1 MTHIGLESEPHGTT
15 NSGYVAL
22 KLRTHVY
29 FWLTALAVLIVFLY
43 LFRGILLPFV
53 AGMGLAYCLDPL
65 ADWFERRGFSRMMAT
80 VVILFLFLIVF
91 VLSLVIIIPLLGA
104 QTASFIERLPALV
117 SQLQMRVSE
126 FNAGWLERFVGEDR
140 TSVQQSFSELLT
152 EGAGWLTSLL
162 RSVWSG
168 GQAILDIASLFVVT
182 PVVAFYLLYDWDR
195 MVAKVNSWLPRDN
208 AEIIRN
214 LATEINTALA
224 GFVRGQGLV
233 CVLLGAFYAIG
244 LSLAG
249 LNFGL
254 LIGLLAGL
262 LSFIPYVG
270 SITGFLLA
278 IGVALVQ
285 FWPDY
290 IHIVLIAVIFGV
302 GQFLEG
308 NVLQPRLV
316 GRSVG
321 LHPVW
326 LMFALFAFGS
336 LFGFVGLLVAVP
348 LAAAVGVLVR
358 FALTHYLQSKFYKGQ
373 DA

>member
-1 MTHIGLESEPHGTT
+1 M
-15 NSGYVAL
+15 

-29 FWLTALAVLIVFLY
+29 FWLAALAFLILFLY

-53 AGMGLAYCLDPL
+53 AGMGLAYCLDPI

-80 VVILFLFLIVF
+80 IVILILFLILF
-91 VLSLVIIIPLLGA
+91 VLALVIIIPLLGA
-104 QTASFIERLPALV
+104 QTASFIERLPGLI
-117 SQLQMRVSE
+117 SQLQVRLSE
-126 FNAGWLERFVGEDR
+126 FNAGWLERLVGEDR
-140 TSVQQSFSELLT
+140 ATVQQSFSDILT

-208 AEIIRN
+208 ADIIRN
-214 LATEINTALA
+214 LMKDINAALA

-233 CVLLGAFYAIG
+233 CLLLGAFYAIG

-290 IHIVLIAVIFGV
+290 IHIALVAIIFGA

-348 LAAAVGVLVR
+348 LAAAIGVLVR
-358 FALTHYLQSKFYKGQ
+358 FALTKYLQSNFYTGQ
-373 DA
+373 DL

>member
-1 MTHIGLESEPHGTT
+1 M
-15 NSGYVAL
+15 
-22 KLRTHVY
+22 KLRTHIY
-29 FWLTALAVLIVFLY
+29 FWLAALAVLIVFLY

-53 AGMGLAYCLDPL
+53 AGMGLAYYLDPL
-65 ADWFERRGFSRMMAT
+65 ADWFERRGLSRMMAT
-80 VVILFLFLIVF
+80 IIILILFLIVF
-91 VLSLVIIIPLLGA
+91 VLALVIIIPLLGA
-104 QTASFIERLPALV
+104 QTANFIERLPSLV
-117 SQLQMRVSE
+117 TQLQARISE
-126 FNAGWLERFVGEDR
+126 INAGWLERLMGEDR
-140 TSVQQSFSELLT
+140 TAVQQSFSEFLK
-152 EGAGWLTSLL
+152 EGAGWLTGLL

-168 GQAILDIASLFVVT
+168 GQAILNIAALFIVT

-195 MVAKVNSWLPRDN
+195 MMAKVNSWLPRDN
-208 AEIIRN
+208 AEVIRT
-214 LATEINTALA
+214 LANEINAALA
-224 GFVRGQGLV
+224 GFIRGQGLV
-233 CVLLGAFYAIG
+233 CLLLGGFYAIG

-254 LIGLLAGL
+254 LIGILAGL

-270 SITGFLLA
+270 SITGFLLS

-290 IHIVLIAVIFGV
+290 LNIALVAAIFAA

-308 NVLQPRLV
+308 NILQPRLV

-358 FALTHYLQSKFYKGQ
+358 FALRQYLQSSFYKGGES
-373 DA
+373 

>member
-1 MTHIGLESEPHGTT
+1 
-15 NSGYVAL
+15 
-22 KLRTHVY
+22 
-29 FWLTALAVLIVFLY
+29 
-43 LFRGILLPFV
+43 
-53 AGMGLAYCLDPL
+53 MGLAYCLDPI

-80 VVILFLFLIVF
+80 IVILVLFLILF
-91 VLSLVIIIPLLGA
+91 VLALVIIIPLLGA
-104 QTASFIERLPALV
+104 QTASFIERLPGLI
-117 SQLQMRVSE
+117 SQLQVRLSE
-126 FNAGWLERFVGEDR
+126 FNAGWLERLVGEDR
-140 TSVQQSFSELLT
+140 ATAQQSFSDLLT
-152 EGAGWLTSLL
+152 EGAGWLTGLL

-208 AEIIRN
+208 AEIIRDLTN
-214 LATEINTALA
+214 DINAALA

-233 CVLLGAFYAIG
+233 CLLLGAFYAIG

-290 IHIVLIAVIFGV
+290 IHIALIAIIFGA

-326 LMFALFAFGS
+326 LMFALFAFGA

-348 LAAAVGVLVR
+348 LAAAIGVLVR
-358 FALTHYLQSKFYKGQ
+358 FALTKYLQSNFYTGQ
-373 DA
+373 DL

>member
-1 MTHIGLESEPHGTT
+1 M
-15 NSGYVAL
+15 

-29 FWLTALAVLIVFLY
+29 FWLAALAFLILFLY

-53 AGMGLAYCLDPL
+53 AGMGLAYCLDPI

-80 VVILFLFLIVF
+80 IVILVLFLIFF
-91 VLSLVIIIPLLGA
+91 VLALVIIIPLLGA
-104 QTASFIERLPALV
+104 QTASFIERLPGLI
-117 SQLQMRVSE
+117 SQLQVRLSE
-126 FNAGWLERFVGEDR
+126 FNAGWLERLVGEDR
-140 TSVQQSFSELLT
+140 ASVQQSFSDILT
-152 EGAGWLTSLL
+152 EGAGWLTGLL

-208 AEIIRN
+208 ADIIRDLTN
-214 LATEINTALA
+214 DINAALA

-233 CVLLGAFYAIG
+233 CLLLGAFYAIG

-290 IHIVLIAVIFGV
+290 IHIVLIAIIFGA

-348 LAAAVGVLVR
+348 LAAAIGVLVR
-358 FALTHYLQSKFYKGQ
+358 FALTKYLQSNFYTGQ
-373 DA
+373 DL

>member
-1 MTHIGLESEPHGTT
+1 M
-15 NSGYVAL
+15 

-53 AGMGLAYCLDPL
+53 AGMGLAFCLDPL

-80 VVILFLFLIVF
+80 IIILVLFLIVF

-104 QTASFIERLPALV
+104 QTASFIERLPGLI
-117 SQLQMRVSE
+117 SQLQMRLSE

-152 EGAGWLTSLL
+152 EGAGWLTGLL

-168 GQAILDIASLFVVT
+168 GQAVLDIASLFVVT

-195 MVAKVNSWLPRDN
+195 MVAKVNSWLPRDH
-208 AEIIRN
+208 ADIIRS
-214 LATEINTALA
+214 LARDINAALA

-254 LIGLLAGL
+254 LIGLLAGV

-290 IHIVLIAVIFGV
+290 INIALIAVIFGA

-308 NVLQPRLV
+308 NILQPRLV

-358 FALTHYLQSKFYKGQ
+358 FALKQYLQSNFYKGQ

>member
-1 MTHIGLESEPHGTT
+1 M
-15 NSGYVAL
+15 
-22 KLRTHVY
+22 KLRTHIY

-53 AGMGLAYCLDPL
+53 AGMGLAYYLDPL
-65 ADWFERRGFSRMMAT
+65 ADWFERRGLSRMMAT
-80 VVILFLFLIVF
+80 IIILILFLIVF
-91 VLSLVIIIPLLGA
+91 VLALVIIIPLLGA
-104 QTASFIERLPALV
+104 QTANFIERLPSLV
-117 SQLQMRVSE
+117 TQLQARISE
-126 FNAGWLERFVGEDR
+126 INAGWLERLMGEDR
-140 TSVQQSFSELLT
+140 TAVQQSFSEFLK
-152 EGAGWLTSLL
+152 EGAGWLTGLL

-168 GQAILDIASLFVVT
+168 GQAILNIAALFIVT

-195 MVAKVNSWLPRDN
+195 MMATVNSWLPRDN
-208 AEIIRN
+208 AEVIRT
-214 LATEINTALA
+214 LANEINAALA
-224 GFVRGQGLV
+224 GFIRGQGLV
-233 CVLLGAFYAIG
+233 CLLLGGFYAIG

-254 LIGLLAGL
+254 LIGILAGL

-270 SITGFLLA
+270 SITGFLLS

-290 IHIVLIAVIFGV
+290 LNIALVAAIFAA

-308 NVLQPRLV
+308 NILQPRLV

-358 FALTHYLQSKFYKGQ
+358 FALRQYLQSSFYKGGES
-373 DA
+373 

>member
-1 MTHIGLESEPHGTT
+1 M
-15 NSGYVAL
+15 
-22 KLRTHVY
+22 
-29 FWLTALAVLIVFLY
+29 
-43 LFRGILLPFV
+43 PFV

-80 VVILFLFLIVF
+80 VIILFLFLVLF
-91 VLSLVIIIPLLGA
+91 VLALIIIIPLLGA
-104 QTASFIERLPALV
+104 QTASFIERLPGLV
-117 SQLQMRVSE
+117 TQLQMRLSE
-126 FNAGWLERFVGEDR
+126 FNAGWLERFVGDDR
-140 TSVQQSFSELLT
+140 TNAQQSFSELLT
-152 EGAGWLTSLL
+152 EGAGWLTGLL

-168 GQAILDIASLFVVT
+168 GQALIDIAGLFVVT

-195 MVAKVNSWLPRDN
+195 MVEKVNLWLPRDN
-208 AEIIRN
+208 ADIVRG
-214 LATEINTALA
+214 LANEINLALA

-233 CVLLGAFYAIG
+233 CLLLGGFYALG

-290 IHIVLIAVIFGV
+290 FHIVLIAVIFAV

-358 FALTHYLQSKFYKGQ
+358 FALSQYLQSSFYKGQ
-373 DA
+373 GS

>member
-1 MTHIGLESEPHGTT
+1 MTVRNHII
-15 NSGYVAL
+15 
-22 KLRTHVY
+22 
-29 FWLTALAVLIVFLY
+29 FWLCALFALALFLY
-43 LFRGILLPFV
+43 VFRGILLPFV
-53 AGMGLAYCLDPL
+53 AGMGLAYCLDPI

-80 VVILFLFLIVF
+80 VVILFLFLILF
-91 VLSLVIIIPLLGA
+91 VLSLVVIIPLLGA
-104 QTASFIERLPALV
+104 QTSAFIERLPGLV
-117 SQLQMRVSE
+117 SQLQMRISE
-126 FNAGWLERFVGEDR
+126 INSGWLERVVGEDR
-140 TSVQQSFSELLT
+140 AAMQQSFSDLLK
-152 EGAGWLTSLL
+152 EGAGWLTGLL
-162 RSVWSG
+162 KSVWSG
-168 GQAILDIASLFVVT
+168 GQALLDIAGLFVVT

-208 AEIIRN
+208 ASIIRK
-214 LATEINTALA
+214 LAGEINEALA

-233 CVLLGAFYAIG
+233 CLLLGGFYAIG

-270 SITGFLLA
+270 SITGFLLS

-290 IHIVLIAVIFGV
+290 FNIVLIAVIFAV

-358 FALTHYLQSKFYKGQ
+358 FGLKQYLESRFYKGHES
-373 DA
+373 

>member
-1 MTHIGLESEPHGTT
+1 M
-15 NSGYVAL
+15 

-29 FWLTALAVLIVFLY
+29 FWLTALAALILFLY

-80 VVILFLFLIVF
+80 IVILVLFLIVF
-91 VLSLVIIIPLLGA
+91 VLALVIIIPLLGA
-104 QTASFIERLPALV
+104 QTASFIERLPGLV
-117 SQLQMRVSE
+117 SQLQMRLSE
-126 FNAGWLERFVGEDR
+126 INAGWLERVMGEDR
-140 TSVQQSFSELLT
+140 TAVQQSFSEFLK
-152 EGAGWLTSLL
+152 EGAGWLTGLL

-168 GQAILDIASLFVVT
+168 GQAILDIAGLFIVT

-195 MVAKVNSWLPRDN
+195 MVEKVNSWLPRDN
-208 AEIIRN
+208 AEIIRS
-214 LATEINTALA
+214 LASEINAALA

-233 CVLLGAFYAIG
+233 CLLLGGFYVIG

-254 LIGLLAGL
+254 LIGILAGL

-270 SITGFLLA
+270 SITGFLLS

-290 IHIVLIAVIFGV
+290 LNIALVAVIFAA

-358 FALTHYLQSKFYKGQ
+358 FALERYLQSSFYKGHES
-373 DA
+373 

>member
-1 MTHIGLESEPHGTT
+1 M
-15 NSGYVAL
+15 

-29 FWLTALAVLIVFLY
+29 FWLTALAALILFLY

-80 VVILFLFLIVF
+80 IVILVLFLIVF
-91 VLSLVIIIPLLGA
+91 VLALVIIIPLLGA
-104 QTASFIERLPALV
+104 QTASFIERLPGLV
-117 SQLQMRVSE
+117 SQLQMRLSE
-126 FNAGWLERFVGEDR
+126 INAGWLERVMGEDR
-140 TSVQQSFSELLT
+140 TAVQQSFSEFLK
-152 EGAGWLTSLL
+152 EGAGWLTGLL

-168 GQAILDIASLFVVT
+168 GQAILDIAGLFIVT

-195 MVAKVNSWLPRDN
+195 MVEKVNSWLPRDN
-208 AEIIRN
+208 AEIIRS
-214 LATEINTALA
+214 LASEINAALA

-233 CVLLGAFYAIG
+233 CLLLGGFYAIG

-254 LIGLLAGL
+254 LIGILAGL

-270 SITGFLLA
+270 SITGFLLS

-290 IHIVLIAVIFGV
+290 LNIALVAVIFAA

-358 FALTHYLQSKFYKGQ
+358 FALERYLQSSFYKGHES
-373 DA
+373 

>member
-1 MTHIGLESEPHGTT
+1 MTVRNHFI
-15 NSGYVAL
+15 
-22 KLRTHVY
+22 
-29 FWLTALAVLIVFLY
+29 FWLCALFALALFLY
-43 LFRGILLPFV
+43 VFRGILLPFV
-53 AGMGLAYCLDPL
+53 AGMGLAYCLDPI

-80 VVILFLFLIVF
+80 VVILFVFLIIFILALIV
-91 VLSLVIIIPLLGA
+91 IIPLLGA
-104 QTASFIERLPALV
+104 QTANFIERLPGLV
-117 SQLQMRVSE
+117 SQLQMRLSE
-126 FNAGWLERFVGEDR
+126 INGGWFERFIGEDR
-140 TSVQQSFSELLT
+140 AAMQQSFSDLLK
-152 EGAGWLTSLL
+152 EGAGWLTGLL
-162 RSVWSG
+162 KSVWSG
-168 GQAILDIASLFVVT
+168 GQALLDIAGLFVVT

-208 AEIIRN
+208 ASIIRE
-214 LATEINTALA
+214 LAGEINEALA

-233 CVLLGAFYAIG
+233 CLLLGGFYAIG

-270 SITGFLLA
+270 SITGFILA

-290 IHIVLIAVIFGV
+290 FNIVLIAVIFAA

-358 FALTHYLQSKFYKGQ
+358 FGLRQYLESRYYKGLGS
-373 DA
+373 

>member
-1 MTHIGLESEPHGTT
+1 
-15 NSGYVAL
+15 L

-29 FWLTALAVLIVFLY
+29 FWLAALAFLILFLY

-53 AGMGLAYCLDPL
+53 AGMGLAYCLDPI

-80 VVILFLFLIVF
+80 IVILVLFLILF
-91 VLSLVIIIPLLGA
+91 VLALVIIIPLLGA
-104 QTASFIERLPALV
+104 QTASFIERLPGLI
-117 SQLQMRVSE
+117 SQLQVRLSE
-126 FNAGWLERFVGEDR
+126 FNAGWLERLVGEDR
-140 TSVQQSFSELLT
+140 ATAQQSFSDLLT
-152 EGAGWLTSLL
+152 EGAGWLTGLL

-208 AEIIRN
+208 AEIIRDLTN
-214 LATEINTALA
+214 DINAALA

-233 CVLLGAFYAIG
+233 CLLLGAFYAIG

-290 IHIVLIAVIFGV
+290 IHIALIAIIFGA

-326 LMFALFAFGS
+326 LMFALFAFGA

-348 LAAAVGVLVR
+348 LAAAIGVLVR
-358 FALTHYLQSKFYKGQ
+358 FALTKYLQSNFYTGQ
-373 DA
+373 DL

>member
-1 MTHIGLESEPHGTT
+1 M
-15 NSGYVAL
+15 

-29 FWLTALAVLIVFLY
+29 FWLAALAFLILFLY

-53 AGMGLAYCLDPL
+53 AGMGLAYCLDPI

-80 VVILFLFLIVF
+80 IVILVLFLILF
-91 VLSLVIIIPLLGA
+91 VLALVIIIPLLGA
-104 QTASFIERLPALV
+104 QTASFIERLPGLI
-117 SQLQMRVSE
+117 SQLQVRLSE
-126 FNAGWLERFVGEDR
+126 FNAGWLERLVGEDR
-140 TSVQQSFSELLT
+140 ATAQQSFSDLLT
-152 EGAGWLTSLL
+152 EGAGWLTGLL

-208 AEIIRN
+208 AEIIRDLTN
-214 LATEINTALA
+214 DINAALA

-233 CVLLGAFYAIG
+233 CLLLGAFYAIG

-290 IHIVLIAVIFGV
+290 IHIALIAIIFGA

-348 LAAAVGVLVR
+348 LAAAIGVLVR
-358 FALTHYLQSKFYKGQ
+358 FALTKYLQSNFYTGQ
-373 DA
+373 DL

>member
-1 MTHIGLESEPHGTT
+1 M
-15 NSGYVAL
+15 
-22 KLRTHVY
+22 KLRTHIY
-29 FWLTALAVLIVFLY
+29 FWLAALAVLIVFLY

-80 VVILFLFLIVF
+80 IVILILFLIVF
-91 VLSLVIIIPLLGA
+91 VLALVIIIPLLGA
-104 QTASFIERLPALV
+104 QTANFIERLPTLV
-117 SQLQMRVSE
+117 TQLQARISE
-126 FNAGWLERFVGEDR
+126 INAGWLERLMGEDR
-140 TSVQQSFSELLT
+140 TAVQQSFSEFLK
-152 EGAGWLTSLL
+152 EGAGWLTGLL

-168 GQAILDIASLFVVT
+168 GQAILDIAGLFIVT

-195 MVAKVNSWLPRDN
+195 MMAKVNSWLPRDN
-208 AEIIRN
+208 AEVIRT
-214 LATEINTALA
+214 LANEINTALA
-224 GFVRGQGLV
+224 GFIRGQGLV
-233 CVLLGAFYAIG
+233 CLLLGGFYAIG

-254 LIGLLAGL
+254 LIGILAGL

-270 SITGFLLA
+270 SITGFLLS

-290 IHIVLIAVIFGV
+290 LNIALVAAIFAA

-308 NVLQPRLV
+308 NILQPRLV

-358 FALTHYLQSKFYKGQ
+358 FALRQYLQSSFYKGHES
-373 DA
+373 

>member
-1 MTHIGLESEPHGTT
+1 MTVRNHIL
-15 NSGYVAL
+15 
-22 KLRTHVY
+22 
-29 FWLTALAVLIVFLY
+29 FWLCALFALALFLY
-43 LFRGILLPFV
+43 VFRGILLPFV
-53 AGMGLAYCLDPL
+53 AGMGLAYCLDPI

-80 VVILFLFLIVF
+80 VVILFVFLIIF
-91 VLSLVIIIPLLGA
+91 ILSLIIIIPLLGA
-104 QTASFIERLPALV
+104 QTANFIERLPGLA
-117 SQLQMRVSE
+117 SQLQMRLSE
-126 FNAGWLERFVGEDR
+126 INAGWLERVIGDDR
-140 TSVQQSFSELLT
+140 ATMQQSFSELLK
-152 EGAGWLTSLL
+152 EGAGWLTGLL
-162 RSVWSG
+162 KSVWSG
-168 GQAILDIASLFVVT
+168 GQALLDIAGLFVVT

-208 AEIIRN
+208 ADVIRK
-214 LATEINTALA
+214 LADEINVALA

-233 CVLLGAFYAIG
+233 CLLLGGFYAIG

-270 SITGFLLA
+270 SITGFLLS

-290 IHIVLIAVIFGV
+290 FSIILIAVIFAV

-358 FALTHYLQSKFYKGQ
+358 FGLKQYLESRFYKGHGS
-373 DA
+373 

>member
-1 MTHIGLESEPHGTT
+1 M
-15 NSGYVAL
+15 

-29 FWLTALAVLIVFLY
+29 FWLAALAFLILFLY

-53 AGMGLAYCLDPL
+53 AGMGLAYCLDPI

-80 VVILFLFLIVF
+80 IVILVLFLIFF
-91 VLSLVIIIPLLGA
+91 VLALVIIIPLLGA
-104 QTASFIERLPALV
+104 QTASFIERLPGLI
-117 SQLQMRVSE
+117 SQLQVRLSE
-126 FNAGWLERFVGEDR
+126 FNAGWLERLVGEDR
-140 TSVQQSFSELLT
+140 ASVQQSFSDILT
-152 EGAGWLTSLL
+152 EGAGWLTGLL

-208 AEIIRN
+208 AEIIRDLTN
-214 LATEINTALA
+214 DINAALA

-233 CVLLGAFYAIG
+233 CLLLGAFYAIG

-290 IHIVLIAVIFGV
+290 IHIALIAIIFGA

-348 LAAAVGVLVR
+348 LAAAIGVLVR
-358 FALTHYLQSKFYKGQ
+358 FALTKYLQSNFYTGQ
-373 DA
+373 DL

>member
-1 MTHIGLESEPHGTT
+1 M
-15 NSGYVAL
+15 
-22 KLRTHVY
+22 KLRTHIY

-53 AGMGLAYCLDPL
+53 AGMGLAYYLDPL
-65 ADWFERRGFSRMMAT
+65 ADWFERRGLSRMMAT
-80 VVILFLFLIVF
+80 IIILILFLIVF
-91 VLSLVIIIPLLGA
+91 VLALVIIIPLLGA
-104 QTASFIERLPALV
+104 QTANFIERLPSLV
-117 SQLQMRVSE
+117 TQLQARISE
-126 FNAGWLERFVGEDR
+126 INAGWLERLMGEDR
-140 TSVQQSFSELLT
+140 TAVQQSFSEFLK
-152 EGAGWLTSLL
+152 EGAGWLTGLL

-168 GQAILDIASLFVVT
+168 GQAILDIAGLFIVT

-195 MVAKVNSWLPRDN
+195 MMAKVNSWLPRDN
-208 AEIIRN
+208 AEVIRT
-214 LATEINTALA
+214 LANEINAALA
-224 GFVRGQGLV
+224 GFIRGQGLV
-233 CVLLGAFYAIG
+233 CLLLGGFYAIG

-254 LIGLLAGL
+254 LIGILAGL

-270 SITGFLLA
+270 SITGFLLS

-290 IHIVLIAVIFGV
+290 LNIALVAAIFAA

-308 NVLQPRLV
+308 NILQPRLV

-358 FALTHYLQSKFYKGQ
+358 FALRQYLQSSFYKGGES
-373 DA
+373 

>member
-1 MTHIGLESEPHGTT
+1 
-15 NSGYVAL
+15 L
-22 KLRTHVY
+22 KLRTHIY

-53 AGMGLAYCLDPL
+53 AGMGLAYYLDPL
-65 ADWFERRGFSRMMAT
+65 ADWFERRGLSRMMAT
-80 VVILFLFLIVF
+80 IIILILFLIVF
-91 VLSLVIIIPLLGA
+91 VLALVIIIPLLGA
-104 QTASFIERLPALV
+104 QTANFIERLPSLV
-117 SQLQMRVSE
+117 TQLQARISE
-126 FNAGWLERFVGEDR
+126 INAGWLERLMGEDR
-140 TSVQQSFSELLT
+140 TAVQQSFSEFLK
-152 EGAGWLTSLL
+152 EGAGWLTGLL

-168 GQAILDIASLFVVT
+168 GQAILNIAALFIVT

-195 MVAKVNSWLPRDN
+195 MMAKVNSWLPRDN
-208 AEIIRN
+208 AEVIRT
-214 LATEINTALA
+214 LANEINAALA
-224 GFVRGQGLV
+224 GFIRGQGLV
-233 CVLLGAFYAIG
+233 CLLLGGFYAIG

-254 LIGLLAGL
+254 LIGILAGL

-270 SITGFLLA
+270 SITGFLLS

-290 IHIVLIAVIFGV
+290 LNIALVAAIFAA

-308 NVLQPRLV
+308 NILQPRLV

-358 FALTHYLQSKFYKGQ
+358 FALRQYLQSSFYKGGES
-373 DA
+373 

>member
-1 MTHIGLESEPHGTT
+1 M
-15 NSGYVAL
+15 
-22 KLRTHVY
+22 KLRTHIY

-53 AGMGLAYCLDPL
+53 AGMGLAYYLDPL
-65 ADWFERRGFSRMMAT
+65 ADWFERRGLSRMMAT
-80 VVILFLFLIVF
+80 IIILILFLIVF
-91 VLSLVIIIPLLGA
+91 VLALVIIIPLLGA
-104 QTASFIERLPALV
+104 QTANFIERLPSLV
-117 SQLQMRVSE
+117 TQLQARISE
-126 FNAGWLERFVGEDR
+126 INAGWLERLMGEDR
-140 TSVQQSFSELLT
+140 TAVQQSFSEFLK
-152 EGAGWLTSLL
+152 EGAGWLTGLL

-168 GQAILDIASLFVVT
+168 GQAILNIAALFIVT

-195 MVAKVNSWLPRDN
+195 MMAKVNSWLPRDN
-208 AEIIRN
+208 AEVIRT
-214 LATEINTALA
+214 LANEINAALA
-224 GFVRGQGLV
+224 GFIRGQGLV
-233 CVLLGAFYAIG
+233 CLLLGGFYAIG

-254 LIGLLAGL
+254 LIGILAGL

-270 SITGFLLA
+270 SITGFLLS

-290 IHIVLIAVIFGV
+290 LNIALVAAIFAA

-308 NVLQPRLV
+308 NILQPRLV

-358 FALTHYLQSKFYKGQ
+358 FALRQYLQSSFYKGGES
-373 DA
+373 

>member
-1 MTHIGLESEPHGTT
+1 M
-15 NSGYVAL
+15 
-22 KLRTHVY
+22 KLRTHIY

-53 AGMGLAYCLDPL
+53 AGMGLAYYLDPL
-65 ADWFERRGFSRMMAT
+65 ADWFERRGLSRMMAT
-80 VVILFLFLIVF
+80 IIILILFLIVF
-91 VLSLVIIIPLLGA
+91 VLALVIIIPLLGA
-104 QTASFIERLPALV
+104 QTANFIERLPSLV
-117 SQLQMRVSE
+117 TQLQARISE
-126 FNAGWLERFVGEDR
+126 INAGWLERLMGEDR
-140 TSVQQSFSELLT
+140 TAVQQSFSEFLK
-152 EGAGWLTSLL
+152 EGAGWLTGLL

-168 GQAILDIASLFVVT
+168 GQAILNIAALFIVT

-195 MVAKVNSWLPRDN
+195 MMAKVNSWLPRDN
-208 AEIIRN
+208 AEVIRT
-214 LATEINTALA
+214 LANEINAALA
-224 GFVRGQGLV
+224 GFIRGQGLV
-233 CVLLGAFYAIG
+233 CLLLGGFYAIG

-254 LIGLLAGL
+254 LIGILAGL

-270 SITGFLLA
+270 SITGFLLS

-290 IHIVLIAVIFGV
+290 LNIALVAAIFAA

-308 NVLQPRLV
+308 NILQPRLV

-336 LFGFVGLLVAVP
+336 LSGCWLPCRWLQRSASLSASPFASICKAASIRVANPRWVYKLV
-348 LAAAVGVLVR
+348 
-358 FALTHYLQSKFYKGQ
+358 K
-373 DA
+373 

>member
-1 MTHIGLESEPHGTT
+1 M
-15 NSGYVAL
+15 

-29 FWLTALAVLIVFLY
+29 FWLAALAFLILFLY

-53 AGMGLAYCLDPL
+53 AGMGLAYCLDPI

-80 VVILFLFLIVF
+80 IVILVLFLILF
-91 VLSLVIIIPLLGA
+91 VLALVIIIPLLGA
-104 QTASFIERLPALV
+104 QTASFIERLPGLI
-117 SQLQMRVSE
+117 SQLQVRLSE
-126 FNAGWLERFVGEDR
+126 FNAGWLERLVGEDR
-140 TSVQQSFSELLT
+140 ATAQQSFSDLLT
-152 EGAGWLTSLL
+152 EGAGWLTGLL

-208 AEIIRN
+208 AEIIRDLTN
-214 LATEINTALA
+214 DINAALA

-233 CVLLGAFYAIG
+233 CLLLGAFYAIG

-290 IHIVLIAVIFGV
+290 IHIALIAIIFGA

-326 LMFALFAFGS
+326 LMFALFAFGA

-348 LAAAVGVLVR
+348 LAAAIGVLVR
-358 FALTHYLQSKFYKGQ
+358 FALTKYLQSNFYTGQ
-373 DA
+373 DL

>member
-1 MTHIGLESEPHGTT
+1 M
-15 NSGYVAL
+15 

-29 FWLTALAVLIVFLY
+29 FWLAALAFLILFLY

-53 AGMGLAYCLDPL
+53 AGMGLAYCLDPI

-80 VVILFLFLIVF
+80 IVILVLFLIFF
-91 VLSLVIIIPLLGA
+91 VLALVIIIPLLGA
-104 QTASFIERLPALV
+104 QTASFIERLPGLI
-117 SQLQMRVSE
+117 SQLQVRLSE
-126 FNAGWLERFVGEDR
+126 FNAGWLERLVGEDR
-140 TSVQQSFSELLT
+140 ASVQQSFSDILT
-152 EGAGWLTSLL
+152 EGAGWLTGLL

-208 AEIIRN
+208 ADIIRDLTN
-214 LATEINTALA
+214 DINAALA

-233 CVLLGAFYAIG
+233 CLLLGAFYAIG

-290 IHIVLIAVIFGV
+290 IHIALIAIIFGA

-348 LAAAVGVLVR
+348 LAAAIGVLVR
-358 FALTHYLQSKFYKGQ
+358 FALTKYLQSNFYTGQ
-373 DA
+373 DL

>member
-1 MTHIGLESEPHGTT
+1 MTVRNHIL
-15 NSGYVAL
+15 
-22 KLRTHVY
+22 
-29 FWLTALAVLIVFLY
+29 FWLCALFALALFLY
-43 LFRGILLPFV
+43 VFRGILLPFV
-53 AGMGLAYCLDPL
+53 AGMGLAYCLDPI

-80 VVILFLFLIVF
+80 VVILFVFLIIF
-91 VLSLVIIIPLLGA
+91 ILSLIIIIPLLGA
-104 QTASFIERLPALV
+104 QTANFIERLPGLA
-117 SQLQMRVSE
+117 SQLQMRLSE
-126 FNAGWLERFVGEDR
+126 INAGWLERVIGDDR
-140 TSVQQSFSELLT
+140 ATMQQSFSELLK
-152 EGAGWLTSLL
+152 EGAGWLTGLL
-162 RSVWSG
+162 KSVWSG
-168 GQAILDIASLFVVT
+168 GQALLDIAGLFVVT

-208 AEIIRN
+208 ADVVRQ
-214 LATEINTALA
+214 LADEINVALA

-233 CVLLGAFYAIG
+233 CLLLGGFYAIG

-270 SITGFLLA
+270 SITGFLLS

-290 IHIVLIAVIFGV
+290 FSIILIAVIFAV

-358 FALTHYLQSKFYKGQ
+358 FGLKQYLESRFYKGHGS
-373 DA
+373 

>member
-1 MTHIGLESEPHGTT
+1 
-15 NSGYVAL
+15 
-22 KLRTHVY
+22 
-29 FWLTALAVLIVFLY
+29 
-43 LFRGILLPFV
+43 
-53 AGMGLAYCLDPL
+53 MGLAYCLDPI

-80 VVILFLFLIVF
+80 VVILFVFLIIF
-91 VLSLVIIIPLLGA
+91 ILSLIIIIPLLGA
-104 QTASFIERLPALV
+104 QTANFIERLPGLA
-117 SQLQMRVSE
+117 SQLQMRLSE
-126 FNAGWLERFVGEDR
+126 INAGWLERVIGDDR
-140 TSVQQSFSELLT
+140 ATMQQSFSELLK
-152 EGAGWLTSLL
+152 EGAGWLTGLL
-162 RSVWSG
+162 KSVWSG
-168 GQAILDIASLFVVT
+168 GQALLDIAGLFVVT

-208 AEIIRN
+208 ADVIRK
-214 LATEINTALA
+214 LADEINVALA

-233 CVLLGAFYAIG
+233 CLLLGGFYAIG

-270 SITGFLLA
+270 SITGFLLS

-290 IHIVLIAVIFGV
+290 FSIILIAVIFAV

-358 FALTHYLQSKFYKGQ
+358 FGLKQYLESRFYKGHGS
-373 DA
+373 

>member
-1 MTHIGLESEPHGTT
+1 
-15 NSGYVAL
+15 
-22 KLRTHVY
+22 
-29 FWLTALAVLIVFLY
+29 
-43 LFRGILLPFV
+43 
-53 AGMGLAYCLDPL
+53 
-65 ADWFERRGFSRMMAT
+65 MMAT
-80 VVILFLFLIVF
+80 VGILFLFLIIF

-104 QTASFIERLPALV
+104 QTATFIERLPGLV
-117 SQLQMRVSE
+117 SQLQMRLSE
-126 FNAGWLERFVGEDR
+126 INAGWLERAIGEDR
-140 TSVQQSFSELLT
+140 AAMQQSFSDLLK
-152 EGAGWLTSLL
+152 EGAGWLTGLL
-162 RSVWSG
+162 KSVWSG
-168 GQAILDIASLFVVT
+168 GQALLDIAGLFVVT

-208 AEIIRN
+208 ATIIRE
-214 LATEINTALA
+214 LVGQINEALA

-233 CVLLGAFYAIG
+233 CLLLGGFYAIG

-270 SITGFLLA
+270 SITGFLLS

-290 IHIVLIAVIFGV
+290 FNIILIAVIFAV

-358 FALTHYLQSKFYKGQ
+358 FGLKQYLESRFYKGHGS
-373 DA
+373 

>member
-1 MTHIGLESEPHGTT
+1 MTIRNHII
-15 NSGYVAL
+15 
-22 KLRTHVY
+22 
-29 FWLTALAVLIVFLY
+29 FWLSALFALILFLY
-43 LFRGILLPFV
+43 VFRGILLPFV
-53 AGMGLAYCLDPL
+53 AGMGLAYCLDPI

-80 VVILFLFLIVF
+80 VVILFLFLVIF
-91 VLSLVIIIPLLGA
+91 ILALVVVVPLLGTQA
-104 QTASFIERLPALV
+104 ASFIERLPGLA
-117 SQLQMRVSE
+117 SELQMRLSE
-126 FNAGWLERFVGEDR
+126 INSGWLERFIGEDR
-140 TSVQQSFSELLT
+140 ASMQQSFSELLK
-152 EGAGWLTSLL
+152 EGAGWLTGLL
-162 RSVWSG
+162 KSVWSG
-168 GQAILDIASLFVVT
+168 GQALLDIAGLFVVT

-195 MVAKVNSWLPRDN
+195 MVAKVNLWLPREN
-208 AEIIRN
+208 ADVIRS
-214 LATEINTALA
+214 LATEINKALA

-233 CVLLGAFYAIG
+233 CLLLGAFYAIG

-270 SITGFLLA
+270 SITGFLLS

-290 IHIVLIAVIFGV
+290 FNIVLIAVVFAL

-358 FALTHYLQSKFYKGQ
+358 FGLKQYLESKFYRGHGS
-373 DA
+373 